1 MRFFRGVLKS
11 FGEKPR
17 TIVTD
22 KLKNNAAAKNY
33 AAAKRE
39 MNGGWI
45 HDMSQYSNS
54 RVEQSRQPI
63 RGQER
68 NMRRFHSLKQIQKF
82 LNVHAAVYNLL
93 NLGRHLTI
101 AQNYQNLTKNSFN
114 Q

>member
-22 KLKNNAAAKNY
+22 KLKNY

-54 RVEQSRQPI
+54 RVEKSHQPI

-68 NMRRFHSLKQIQKF
+68 NMRRFHSMKQIQKF
-82 LNVHAAVYNLL
+82 FNVHAAVYNLL
-93 NLGRHLTI
+93 I
-101 AQNYQNLTKNSFN
+101 
-114 Q
+114 